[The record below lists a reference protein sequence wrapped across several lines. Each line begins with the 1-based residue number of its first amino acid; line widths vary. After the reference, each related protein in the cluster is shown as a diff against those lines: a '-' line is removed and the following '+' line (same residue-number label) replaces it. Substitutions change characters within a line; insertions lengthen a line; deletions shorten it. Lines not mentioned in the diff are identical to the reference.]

1 MLADSLNK
9 SMRGRAILLRISQSL
24 NFYDANLKKIT
35 NENMHMI
42 QFMQKVATK
51 RKEKFQREEQE
62 EVDLDWLILI

>member
-1 MLADSLNK
+1 
-9 SMRGRAILLRISQSL
+9 
-24 NFYDANLKKIT
+24 LKKIT

-62 EVDLDWLILI
+62 EVDLD

>member
-42 QFMQKVATK
+42 QFM
-51 RKEKFQREEQE
+51 
-62 EVDLDWLILI
+62 